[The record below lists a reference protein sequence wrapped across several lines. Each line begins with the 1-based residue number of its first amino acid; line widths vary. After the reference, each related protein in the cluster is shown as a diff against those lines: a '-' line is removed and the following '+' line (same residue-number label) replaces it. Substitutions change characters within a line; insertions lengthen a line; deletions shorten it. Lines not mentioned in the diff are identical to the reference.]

1 MKTVASVRTRLAAID
16 IGSNSIRLV
25 VAETDADGGYRV
37 LDEER
42 DMARLGKGLAGT
54 GRLQE
59 RPMKAA
65 LAALAKM
72 KAIAGG
78 FKARIRAVAT
88 SAVRDSAN
96 GKAFRSLVRK
106 RLGLHLEIVSGEEEG
121 LLAFRS
127 AARHF
132 DLGGKSVAVVDIGGG
147 SMEVVFSRGP
157 IVERVASLPL
167 GAVRLTEELPL
178 SNPPKNKEWKRLR
191 REIDRTIKKGVGR
204 PPFDIQV
211 MVGSGGTFN
220 AIAKILKAE
229 CEGTDAPGSV
239 QGYLFSRD
247 DMGKVLDRLRKLS
260 LAERRRVPGLNP
272 KRADIILAGMAALSR
287 LAKSLDVGRIVVN
300 EGGIRDGI
308 LLGMIAR
315 LGRGSSPKPRS
326 RWKDRIEAARTFAR
340 ACHSRHGH
348 CEHVAK
354 LAVSIFDA
362 LQAAHKLPLPGREIL
377 QLAALL
383 HDVGY
388 LVNHERHREHAYH
401 LILHSNLA
409 GYSAKELE
417 LIANVVRYQHG
428 AMPKNSHPN
437 LKRLSNP
444 GRKLVKR
451 LSAILR
457 LANALDRAHA
467 QRVSALSIKLSPGH
481 ARLLVQART
490 SPEVELWDA
499 ARQAGAFEK
508 VFGRRLGIAWRRLPA
523 PERERTRSGSSRST
537 RRVIGLRSSRRG
549 RPDRSTR
556 FAASEAGSCTS
567 CTARRRR

>member
-1 MKTVASVRTRLAAID
+1 LKIEANPRTRLAAID

-25 VAETDADGGYRV
+25 VAEVDADGGYRV

-42 DMARLGKGLAGT
+42 DMARLGKGLAKS

-59 RPMKAA
+59 GPVKAA
-65 LAALAKM
+65 LVALAKM
-72 KAIAGG
+72 KDIARG

-96 GKAFRSLVRK
+96 GKSFRTLVRDS
-106 RLGLHLEIVSGEEEG
+106 LGLRIEIVSAEEEG

-132 DLGGKSVAVVDIGGG
+132 DLGGHSAAVVDIGGG
-147 SMEVVFSRGP
+147 SMEVVFSRGQ

-178 SNPPKNKEWKRLR
+178 SSPPRNKEWKRLR
-191 REIDRTIKKGVGR
+191 RLIDRAIKKGVGR
-204 PPFDIQV
+204 PPFAIQL

-220 AIAKILKAE
+220 AIAQILKAE
-229 CEGTDAPGSV
+229 HEGSDGPGSV
-239 QGYLFSRD
+239 QGYRFSRD
-247 DMGKVLDRLRKLS
+247 DMGKVLDRLRELS
-260 LAERRRVPGLNP
+260 LSERRRVPGLNP
-272 KRADIILAGMAALSR
+272 KRADIILAGVAVLSR
-287 LAKSLDVGRIVVN
+287 LTKRLGVGRIVIN
-300 EGGIRDGI
+300 ERGIRDGI

-315 LGRGSSPKPRS
+315 LGRNGSPKARS
-326 RWKDRIEAARTFAR
+326 RCRDRIEAARTFAR
-340 ACHSRHGH
+340 SCHSRQAH

-354 LAVSIFDA
+354 LATDIFDA
-362 LQAAHKLPLPGREIL
+362 LQEAHKLPLPGREIL
-377 QLAALL
+377 QIAALL

-401 LILHSNLA
+401 MILHSNLA

-417 LIANVVRYQHG
+417 IIANVVRYQHG
-428 AMPKNSHPN
+428 AIPRNFHPN

-467 QRVSALSIKLSPGH
+467 QRICALSVRLAPGQ
-481 ARLLVQART
+481 ARLLVQGRT
-490 SPEVELWDA
+490 SAEVELWDA
-499 ARQAGAFEK
+499 ARQAAAFER
-508 VFGRRLGIAWRRLPA
+508 VFRRRLVIAWRKLP
-523 PERERTRSGSSRST
+523 PPVRERVRSAPSRAT
-537 RRVIGLRSSRRG
+537 RRVSARNPRRQ
-549 RPDRSTR
+549 RPSGPSR
-556 FAASEAGSCTS
+556 FAASEAGS
-567 CTARRRR
+567 